1 MARGRIRGGRKLDA
15 FLRNARHGK
24 SVKGVDVGYFSTAK
38 YPNGIPVAAVA
49 AWMDMGVPSRGI
61 PERPFFRNAI
71 DAAKGE
77 LVDVVAESVD
87 PATLRI
93 TRKVAGKVGA
103 SMVGFIQKSIT
114 TLRSPANKP
123 STVKRKGSSNP
134 LLDSATM
141 RNSTTWR
148 IVD

>member
-1 MARGRIRGGRKLDA
+1 MARGGIRGGRKLDA

-24 SVKGVDVGYFSTAK
+24 SVKGLDVGFFSTAK
-38 YPNGIPVAAVA
+38 YSDGTPVAAVA
-49 AWMDMGVPSRGI
+49 AWNEFGVQKRGI

-123 STVKRKGSSNP
+123 STVKSKGSSNP
-134 LLDSATM
+134 LLDTATM

>member
-1 MARGRIRGGRKLDA
+1 MARGGVRGGRKLDA
-15 FLRNARHGK
+15 FLRNARHGR
-24 SVKGVDVGYFSTAK
+24 SVKGTGCRFLLSTAK
-38 YPNGIPVAAVA
+38 YPDGTPGRRCQLLGSDIRAYQK
-49 AWMDMGVPSRGI
+49 RGI

-114 TLRSPANKP
+114 TLRTPAELSPV
-123 STVKRKGSSNP
+123 T
-134 LLDSATM
+134 
-141 RNSTTWR
+141 
-148 IVD
+148 IVTP